1 VSTSVRERP
10 ASHSGPANPGLAARQ
25 AVIRWAWRL
34 LRREWRQQ
42 LLILALITAAV
53 AVTFVASAVATD
65 TQVPATAGF
74 GTAQDLATFTDS
86 GPQLARQISALRHRF
101 GRVDVIENQ
110 AMRVPGTVVTY
121 DLRAQNPHGPFGG
134 PMLSLVSGRYPAKAR
149 QVAITR
155 GLASRL
161 RLRTGST
168 WRVGGRARTVVGIVT
183 NPQNLLDEFALV
195 LPGQVTAPTQTTVL
209 FSAPGVRPSSIGPSV
224 SVPVAS
230 NNLINAQSISVTAAT
245 LGMLLIA
252 LVGVGGF
259 TVLAQRR
266 LRSIGMLGAQGA
278 TDALIRLVVRANGVA
293 TGVAGSVAGFGVG
306 LVAWLAYRP
315 SVESSANHEIGVFQL
330 PWLVIVVAM
339 VLAVL
344 ATYLAA
350 AYPAR
355 AVARVPIVTAL
366 SGRPAAPRKTRRWSV
381 PAGLVFLAIAF
392 ILLGFAGSGIGG
404 TTGPG
409 SQNARLFAL
418 VLSFLA
424 ITVAVVLLS
433 PALLGV
439 LARLARPAPVA
450 VRLALRDLAR
460 YRARSGAALAAISL
474 SLLIAVIIC
483 VVAAARFGDV
493 LAYAGPNLAA
503 NQLIVYPPSP
513 QAAPGSGK
521 TSGAPPGPNPNG
533 RLIKKRAGPPP
544 EPGAAQLARAAAT
557 AHGIAAALGT
567 SDVTTLETTSATLQ
581 RAAAGRNWNGS
592 IYVATPQLLRAFGIG
607 QSQVSPAADILT
619 MRPGMSALSKMELL
633 YGTPPCVNTARG
645 CPAGPGGG
653 ETAPCLRGYCLN
665 NPVIQEVSAL
675 PSGTHA
681 PNTVITERAIRQL
694 KLGGSISTQGWLIQT
709 AQPLTASQIHGAQQ
723 TAAAA
728 GMTVETRNS
737 IPSINEIVDVA
748 TVVGILLALGILAM
762 SVGLVRSETARDLRT
777 LTATG
782 ASGLTRRTITAATA
796 GALALAGAVTG
807 VVCGYLAAFGFFG
820 DNKLDGLSELSSI
833 PVANLLLIVVGMPL
847 AAVVVG
853 WLLAGREPA
862 AIGRQPME

>member
-1 VSTSVRERP
+1 
-10 ASHSGPANPGLAARQ
+10 
-25 AVIRWAWRL
+25 
-34 LRREWRQQ
+34 
-42 LLILALITAAV
+42 
-53 AVTFVASAVATD
+53 
-65 TQVPATAGF
+65 
-74 GTAQDLATFTDS
+74 
-86 GPQLARQISALRHRF
+86 
-101 GRVDVIENQ
+101 
-110 AMRVPGTVVTY
+110 
-121 DLRAQNPHGPFGG
+121 
-134 PMLSLVSGRYPAKAR
+134 
-149 QVAITR
+149 
-155 GLASRL
+155 
-161 RLRTGST
+161 
-168 WRVGGRARTVVGIVT
+168 
-183 NPQNLLDEFALV
+183 
-195 LPGQVTAPTQTTVL
+195 
-209 FSAPGVRPSSIGPSV
+209 
-224 SVPVAS
+224 
-230 NNLINAQSISVTAAT
+230 
-245 LGMLLIA
+245 
-252 LVGVGGF
+252 
-259 TVLAQRR
+259 
-266 LRSIGMLGAQGA
+266 
-278 TDALIRLVVRANGVA
+278 
-293 TGVAGSVAGFGVG
+293 
-306 LVAWLAYRP
+306 
-315 SVESSANHEIGVFQL
+315 
-330 PWLVIVVAM
+330 
-339 VLAVL
+339 
-344 ATYLAA
+344 
-350 AYPAR
+350 
-355 AVARVPIVTAL
+355 
-366 SGRPAAPRKTRRWSV
+366 V

-392 ILLGFAGSGIGG
+392 LVLGFAGSGIGG

-450 VRLALRDLAR
+450 MRLALRDLAR

-493 LAYAGPNLAA
+493 LEYTGPNLAS

-513 QAAPGSGK
+513 QTAAGTG
-521 TSGAPPGPNPNG
+521 TASGAPPGPNPNG
-533 RLIKKRAGPPP
+533 RLIKKRTGQPP

-592 IYVATPQLLRAFGIG
+592 IYVATPQLLRAFGIR

-681 PNTVITERAIRQL
+681 PNTVITEQAIRHL
-694 KLGGSISTQGWLIQT
+694 ELGGSISTQGWLIQT

-782 ASGLTRRTITAATA
+782 ASGLTRRAVTAATA

-820 DNKLDGLSELSSI
+820 NNKLDGLSELSSI

-853 WLLAGREPA
+853 WLLAGREPP